1 MEPLQALRY
10 CPSGLNTALQDS
22 TDRTSPESC
31 SARTTKKGERFLE
44 NIQSCPT
51 WESNTSNTGK
61 TSTFY
66 VLRLTDVAEAI
77 VKNCVPCAMIDA
89 GHSRYA
95 PGRRLGG
102 DRPGAYWEVDFIEV
116 KPAKYGNKYIL
127 VCIDTFSGWVAAYPN
142 KKKKK
147 KRKEKKKLP
156 MLCLRKS

>member
-66 VLRLTDVAEAI
+66 VLSLFDVAEAI
-77 VKNCVPCAMIDA
+77 VKNCVPCAMTNA

-102 DRPGAYWEVDFIEV
+102 DRPGAYWEVDFTEV
-116 KPAKYGNKYIL
+116 KPAKYGNKYLL
-127 VCIDTFSGWVAAYPN
+127 VFYRYLFRMGGGLPN
-142 KKKKK
+142 KK
-147 KRKEKKKLP
+147 RN
-156 MLCLRKS
+156 CQCCG

>member
-1 MEPLQALRY
+1 M
-10 CPSGLNTALQDS
+10 
-22 TDRTSPESC
+22 
-31 SARTTKKGERFLE
+31 E

-142 KKKKK
+142 QKKKKK
-147 KRKEKKKLP
+147 KKEKKKRNFQ
-156 MLCLRKS
+156 CCA